1 MKSLYRV
8 AKKKYSLAY
17 HRIAG
22 YGRPK
27 YALAEDKKMLETG
40 NDIVWEL
47 MNGNHKIT
55 INDPAKAIKAID
67 EAKNHPEFLSL
78 YWIIHKIV
86 NNK

>member
-1 MKSLYRV
+1 
-8 AKKKYSLAY
+8 
-17 HRIAG
+17 
-22 YGRPK
+22 
-27 YALAEDKKMLETG
+27 MLETG